1 MTGTNADDF
10 CIKSFSLFVV
20 FIAILAIIPIFFV
33 VVVVLTL
40 DIHLVFVV
48 TTLPIFTFDVCGTEC
63 HIPVPLVQ
71 VERVKVIERI
81 FPTRRLPG
89 ASVTVSTG
97 PVSNK
102 LVSLIEYH
110 NAYR

>member
-33 VVVVLTL
+33 VLLLTL
-40 DIHLVFVV
+40 DVHLVFVV
-48 TTLPIFTFDVCGTEC
+48 TTLPIFTFDVGGTEC

-102 LVSLIEYH
+102 LVSLIQYH
-110 NAYR
+110 HAYR

>member
-1 MTGTNADDF
+1 MTGTNADNF
-10 CIKSFSLFVV
+10 RIKSFSLFVV

-33 VVVVLTL
+33 VLLLTL
-40 DIHLVFVV
+40 DVHLVFVV
-48 TTLPIFTFDVCGTEC
+48 TTLPIFTFDVGGTEC

-81 FPTRRLPG
+81 FPARRLPG

-102 LVSLIEYH
+102 LVSLIQYH
-110 NAYR
+110 HAYR

>member
-1 MTGTNADDF
+1 MTSTNVDDF

-33 VVVVLTL
+33 VLLLTL
-40 DIHLVFVV
+40 DVHLVFVV
-48 TTLPIFTFDVCGTEC
+48 TTLPIFTFDVGGTEC

-81 FPTRRLPG
+81 FPARRLPG
-89 ASVTVSTG
+89 TSVTVSTG

-102 LVSLIEYH
+102 LVSLIQYH
-110 NAYR
+110 HAYR